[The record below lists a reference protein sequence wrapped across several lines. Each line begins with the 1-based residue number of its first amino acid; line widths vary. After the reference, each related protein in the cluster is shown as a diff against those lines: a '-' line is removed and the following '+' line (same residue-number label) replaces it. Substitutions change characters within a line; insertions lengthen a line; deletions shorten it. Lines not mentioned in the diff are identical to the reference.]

1 MKKIILS
8 AVAVLAFGFT
18 NAQGVKFGVKAALNV
33 ATLTGDVED
42 ASSLVGFQVGGFAE
56 IKISEKFAVQP
67 ELMYSAQGGENST
80 SESFGGDTFNSE
92 VKYKLG
98 YINIPV
104 MAKYYV
110 AKSFSLEAGPQIGFL
125 VSAKGDYTFSGGGE
139 SESGSEDIKDTVS
152 SVDFGLNVGAGY
164 DFTENLSAG
173 LRYNFGLTNVNDEG
187 AADVNNGVF
196 SVSLGYK
203 F

>member
-8 AVAVLAFGFT
+8 AVAVMAFGFA
-18 NAQGVKFGVKAALNV
+18 NAQEVKFGVKAALNV
-33 ATLTGDVED
+33 ASLTGDVED
-42 ASSLVGFQVGGFAE
+42 VSSLVGFQVGGFAE
-56 IKISEKFAVQP
+56 IKLSEKFAIQP
-67 ELMYSAQGGENST
+67 EVLYSAQGAESDGEK
-80 SESFGGDTFNSE
+80 FN
-92 VKYKLG
+92 LN

-104 MAKYYV
+104 LAKYYV

-125 VSAKGDYTFSGGGE
+125 TSAKI
-139 SESGSEDIKDTVS
+139 EDEDVKDFVS
-152 SVDFGLNVGAGY
+152 STDFSFNFGAGY

-173 LRYNFGLTNVNDEG
+173 LRYNLGLTNVWDFDGSE
-187 AADVNNGVF
+187 DSIKNGVF